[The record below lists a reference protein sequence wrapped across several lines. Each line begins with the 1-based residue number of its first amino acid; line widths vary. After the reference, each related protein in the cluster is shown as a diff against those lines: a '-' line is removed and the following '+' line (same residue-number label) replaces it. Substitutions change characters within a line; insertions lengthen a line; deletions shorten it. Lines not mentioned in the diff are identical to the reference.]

1 MIIVTVAGQLL
12 DCTKSQE
19 KSNTKAKDQAEKRC
33 DVFAHRFLR
42 FAQIIYMN
50 YKKSSVD
57 IGVICEQPKG
67 EQTRKHQ

>member
-42 FAQIIYMN
+42 FAQI
-50 YKKSSVD
+50 KL
-57 IGVICEQPKG
+57 IGEQPK
-67 EQTRKHQ
+67 EEKIRNISNIRVFRVQ